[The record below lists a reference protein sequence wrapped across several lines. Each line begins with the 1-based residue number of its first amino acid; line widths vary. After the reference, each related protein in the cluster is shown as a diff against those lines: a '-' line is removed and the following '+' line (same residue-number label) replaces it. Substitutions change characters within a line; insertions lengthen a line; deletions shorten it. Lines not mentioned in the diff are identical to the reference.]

1 MSAIIPKVT
10 KLSERVIRVLGCNPG
25 PFTLQGTNTYLVGTG
40 DNRVLIDT
48 GENNNKEYISTLK
61 DVLQKNQIKLSNI
74 IITHWHDDH
83 IGGLLSVLG
92 LSNVPSNCKVLK
104 FKNDA
109 NDITDSRL
117 TYEYLKDQQTIEV
130 DDKTTLRVFHTPGHT
145 EDHAVLLL
153 NEDKTLFSGDC
164 ILGEGSAVF
173 EDLRDYLNSLQI
185 ISSLKPD
192 IIFPGHGPAVAKPE
206 EKILEYINHRLA
218 REKQILDCIGSAKSE
233 SGITIQEIVSIIYKD
248 TPKHLHMAAASNVSH
263 HLYKLLK
270 DEKIESPDEL
280 HYSLKKPSI

>member
-1 MSAIIPKVT
+1 MI
-10 KLSERVIRVLGCNPG
+10 
-25 PFTLQGTNTYLVGTG
+25 
-40 DNRVLIDT
+40 
-48 GENNNKEYISTLK
+48 
-61 DVLQKNQIKLSNI
+61 
-74 IITHWHDDH
+74 
-83 IGGLLSVLG
+83 
-92 LSNVPSNCKVLK
+92 
-104 FKNDA
+104 
-109 NDITDSRL
+109 
-117 TYEYLKDQQTIEV
+117 
-130 DDKTTLRVFHTPGHT
+130 RVFHTPGHT

-185 ISSLKPD
+185 ISSLKPE
-192 IIFPGHGPAVAKPE
+192 IIFPGHGPAVSKPE

-263 HLYKLLK
+263 HLHKLLK